1 MKKRAILLFS
11 TLMCVFAFMSCSNE
25 QPVHLEMNNENSN
38 LVSIDDALS
47 NADEMFRQV
56 YGQTRSDRKAASV
69 IRFRNKQTRAN
80 SAKDSEGF
88 YIVNYNDGGFSLLS
102 ADKRDVN
109 RVYAIS
115 NEGAFHLGDTVE
127 NPGLGIYVNEIL
139 PVLSFEGIGDIRYPY
154 LPIDTIMPIDPGWSY
169 FKKHSEPLLS
179 GFMAKFHQTYPYNA
193 YCNTGAPDY
202 RQQYVGCVPL
212 AAGTVMGYH
221 KWPQSLDGYVFDWGA
236 MYSSSADSRWARL
249 FKILG
254 GPQYTNVT
262 YGVVGASTG
271 SGVSWDRVPQA
282 FAQAFAK
289 ANYKGGNTQDFSSS
303 TVNTELEAGYPVIC
317 VGINAGSGHAW
328 VIDGGY
334 TQGSLEYPVTPDDE
348 IRQVYKTYY
357 HCVWGSNGVS
367 NGYYLY
373 STTLGRDL
381 QKGDEGYIVSAGEYG
396 NLKVSYGYRPNK

>member
-1 MKKRAILLFS
+1 MKKQAILLFS
-11 TLMCVFAFMSCSNE
+11 TLMCMFAFMSCSNE
-25 QPVHLEMNNENSN
+25 QPVHLEMDNENSN

-102 ADKRDVN
+102 ADKRDIN

-115 NEGAFHLGDTVE
+115 NEGALHLEDTIE
-127 NPGLGIYVNEIL
+127 NPGLGIYINEIL

-154 LPIDTIMPIDPGWSY
+154 VPIDSIMPIDPGWSY
-169 FKKHSEPLLS
+169 FKKHSEPLLT

-221 KWPQSLDGYVFDWGA
+221 KWPQSLDGYAFDWTA
-236 MYSSSADSRWARL
+236 MYSSSVDSRWARL

-254 GPQYTNVT
+254 GPSYTDVN
-262 YGVVGASTG
+262 YGIVNSGNGTG
-271 SGVSWDRVPQA
+271 VPSSRI
-282 FAQAFAK
+282 AQAFARTF
-289 ANYKGGNTQDFSSS
+289 ANAGYTGGNTDSFSSS
-303 TVNTELEAGYPVIC
+303 RVENELENNYPVIC
-317 VGINAGSGHAW
+317 TGITAQNTGHAW

-334 TQGSLEYPVTPDDE
+334 TQGTLELPVTPGAE
-348 IRQVYKTYY
+348 SQKIFRSFY
-357 HCVWGSNGVS
+357 HCVWGWNGIS

-373 STTLGRDL
+373 STTLGGNIE
-381 QKGDEGYIVSAGEYG
+381 KGDGGYVASADKFG
-396 NLKVSYGYRPNK
+396 R